1 MPEITADRAAI
12 PWTLRRSRR
21 AKWMRIRVRS
31 GAVEVVAPP
40 RTPRAE
46 IDAFVAAQRDWI
58 RAKVAAWRERA
69 VEDLPQRFET
79 GGRVLLGGR
88 HLELAVEPASV
99 RRPLVELGDVLRV
112 RVPRELGGDER
123 EAATR
128 EAVLRWLRERARSG
142 AEELIERWA
151 PRAGARP
158 SGLRIGNQRTLWG
171 SCSARGVVSLNW
183 RLVTV
188 PEAIFEYVVVHELCH
203 LLEANH
209 GPRFW
214 SLVEG
219 LLPDWRER
227 RAWLRN
233 HGVALG

>member
-1 MPEITADRAAI
+1 MPEITADGAAI

-21 AKWMRIRVRS
+21 AKWLRIRVRS
-31 GAVEVVAPP
+31 GGVEVVAPR

-46 IDAFVAAQRDWI
+46 IDAFVAAQREWI

-79 GGRVLLGGR
+79 GGRVLLGGS
-88 HLELAVEPASV
+88 HWELVVEPAQV
-99 RRPLVELGDVLRV
+99 RRPRVVLGETIRV
-112 RVPRELGGDER
+112 WVPRELDDDER

-128 EAVLRWLRERARSG
+128 EAVLRWLRERARADAG
-142 AEELIERWA
+142 KLIDRWA
-151 PRAGARP
+151 PRVGARP

-183 RLVTV
+183 RLVTT
-188 PEAIFEYVVVHELCH
+188 PEPIFEYVVVHELCH

-227 RAWLRN
+227 RAWLQD

>member
-1 MPEITADRAAI
+1 MPEITADGAAI

-21 AKWMRIRVRS
+21 AKWLRIRVRS

-40 RTPRAE
+40 RTPRRE
-46 IDAFVAAQRDWI
+46 IDAFVAAQRGWV

-69 VEDLPQRFET
+69 VEDLPPRFET
-79 GGRVLLGGR
+79 GGRVLLGGSPWQ
-88 HLELAVEPASV
+88 LAVEPAAV
-99 RRPLVELGDVLRV
+99 RRPRVELGEVIRV
-112 RVPRELGGDER
+112 RVPRGLEGDER
-123 EAATR
+123 EAAAR
-128 EAVLRWLRERARSG
+128 EAVLRWLRERARTD
-142 AEELIERWA
+142 ARELIERWA
-151 PRAGARP
+151 PRVGARP
-158 SGLRIGNQRTLWG
+158 AGLRIGNQRTLWG

-183 RLVTV
+183 RLVTT
-188 PEAIFEYVVVHELCH
+188 PPPIFEYVVVHELCH
-203 LLEANH
+203 LREANH

-214 SLVEG
+214 ALVEG